1 MRSAAIDGRGKAP
14 RRRRRRRFEALLSFQ
29 PDPDNLFLRP
39 GDAVSP
45 PRGPGRHRAGK
56 RFRIDGNLFL
66 VADSAVVAVAAFFGG
81 SALAG
86 FLTGGAR
93 R

>member
-1 MRSAAIDGRGKAP
+1 
-14 RRRRRRRFEALLSFQ
+14 
-29 PDPDNLFLRP
+29 
-39 GDAVSP
+39 V
-45 PRGPGRHRAGK
+45 
-56 RFRIDGNLFL
+56 
-66 VADSAVVAVAAFFGG
+66 SAVVAVAAFFGG

>member
-29 PDPDNLFLRP
+29 PDPDDLFLRP

-66 VADSAVVAVAAFFGG
+66 VAVSAVVAVAAFFGG